1 MNYIIGHKNPDTDAI
16 VSSYALSQFKG
27 SEYKAVI
34 AGEPNNETKFIFE
47 KFGVQIPEILSS
59 VNPDDKFVL
68 TDHNEASQIFDGIT
82 SEQIIEIVD
91 HHKLNVSFSTP
102 ITITTKP
109 YGSASSIVTEMFI
122 KENKEI
128 DSKLA
133 GLLLGAILSDTVIFK
148 SPTTTEKDK
157 EYAEMLAKIAG
168 IENIVDYGMELFKK
182 KSDISTKT
190 ANELIN
196 GDFKDF
202 DFNGKKVGIGQIEL
216 IDSND
221 FNSKKDEVIAEMENI
236 KNNGNYF
243 AIIFAVTDIMKE
255 GSYFFVAGN
264 EDEIYSA
271 FEITKENNYKAGV
284 LSRKKQIVPVLQ
296 EKL

>member
-27 SEYKAVI
+27 NEYKVVI
-34 AGEPNNETKFIFE
+34 AGEPNNETKFVFE
-47 KFGVQIPEILSS
+47 KFGVQIPEILTS

-91 HHKLNVSFSTP
+91 HHKMNISFGSP

-168 IENIVDYGMELFKK
+168 VENIVDFGMELFKR